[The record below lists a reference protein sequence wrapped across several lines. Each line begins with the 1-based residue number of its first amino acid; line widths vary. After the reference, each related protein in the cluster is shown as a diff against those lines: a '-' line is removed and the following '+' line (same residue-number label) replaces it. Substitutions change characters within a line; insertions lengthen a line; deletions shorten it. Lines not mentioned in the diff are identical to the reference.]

1 MIKREELEAAL
12 AKAEAEREHL
22 EAVLARAEAALVNT
36 ATDAAKIDAN
46 RADASANLDRARA
59 DCVRARAALREYAR
73 SKPTTTSRERGF
85 IQVRE
90 VPDEPAP
97 APVPAPVTVKIGI
110 AGPAPKPAGN
120 LAAGPDNK
128 SERDPGLRNL
138 IRRADDAFAR
148 SQLLRQTVGLLALV
162 MAYLQYYFFDVQ
174 LQIMSLPSVVTLI
187 AAPVASI
194 S

>member
-22 EAVLARAEAALVNT
+22 EAALARAEAALVNT

-73 SKPTTTSRERGF
+73 SKPKTTSHERGF

-97 APVPAPVTVKIGI
+97 APVTVQIGI

-128 SERDPGLRNL
+128 SERDLGLRDL

-148 SQLLRQTVGLLALV
+148 SQLLRQTVGLFALV

-174 LQIMSLPSVVTLI
+174 LQIMSLPSAVTLI

>member
-73 SKPTTTSRERGF
+73 SKPKTTSHERGF
-85 IQVRE
+85 VQAHEI
-90 VPDEPAP
+90 PDEPM
-97 APVPAPVTVKIGI
+97 PVS
-110 AGPAPKPAGN
+110 APKARAGSAPTPIDKQGTG
-120 LAAGPDNK
+120 LGGKK
-128 SERDPGLRNL
+128 STSSLRPRNL
-138 IRRADDAFAR
+138 IRRVDSAFAR
-148 SQLLRQTVGLLALV
+148 SQLLRQTVGLLALAL
-162 MAYLQYYFFDVQ
+162 AYLQYYFFDVQ
-174 LQIMSLPSVVTLI
+174 LQIMNLPPAITLI
-187 AAPVASI
+187 AAPIVNLS
-194 S
+194 